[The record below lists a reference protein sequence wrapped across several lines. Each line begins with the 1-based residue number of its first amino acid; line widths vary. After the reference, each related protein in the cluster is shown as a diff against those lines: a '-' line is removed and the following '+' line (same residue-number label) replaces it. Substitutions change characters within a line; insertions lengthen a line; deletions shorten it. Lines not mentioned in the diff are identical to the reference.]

1 MNIKNIFRFILP
13 GIIMLIL
20 EYFVLLRLYKR
31 DSSLH
36 TISLVLATAM
46 AISAVL
52 IGYFFRKKMPTI
64 FEIFIIVVLMELPLS
79 IKGYKI
85 TPDAT
90 ILERMVVAGVFGG
103 FSYALSEAILS
114 NEKLIKL

>member
-1 MNIKNIFRFILP
+1 MNIKVTIQIYQ
-13 GIIMLIL
+13 IITNFN
-20 EYFVLLRLYKR
+20 Y
-31 DSSLH
+31 
-36 TISLVLATAM
+36 TN
-46 AISAVL
+46 
-52 IGYFFRKKMPTI
+52 
-64 FEIFIIVVLMELPLS
+64 IIVIMDLMK
-79 IKGYKI
+79 KGYKI